1 MLRAALTVFPR
12 SCIRSA
18 DFRQAKFEIAQF
30 TEAQRSI
37 LRASLTPKQPY
48 YTASSYFFLLISTH
62 RIIFFLI
69 FATALVLRLRR

>member
-1 MLRAALTVFPR
+1 MLRAAPTVFLR
-12 SCIRSA
+12 NCIRSA

-48 YTASSYFFLLISTH
+48 YTASSYFFG
-62 RIIFFLI
+62 
-69 FATALVLRLRR
+69 